1 MTTLA
6 FLTVTAQVLVFAVGV
21 FVVLALI
28 VKLFG
33 PE

>member
-6 FLTVTAQVLVFAVGV
+6 FLTVTAQVLVFAVSV
-21 FVVLALI
+21 FIGLALI

-33 PE
+33 PK